1 MRKHERRRWTRPD
14 AETDF
19 LLALIKD
26 EDWLGEAAEAVYRNH
41 RDELWTS
48 QFTLIE
54 LLLVAYREDRDSER
68 VVTNAANLVEVRGDV
83 DTVVAAATYVAD
95 HGFAPFD
102 ALHLVEA
109 NGDTIVSSDGA
120 YDGVT
125 SRLDLTAVDE
135 E

>member
-1 MRKHERRRWTRPD
+1 MY

-19 LLALIKD
+19 LLAVIKD
-26 EDWLGEAAEAVYRNH
+26 EDWLGDAAETVYRDR

-54 LLLVAYREDRDSER
+54 LLLVAYREDRDTER

-83 DTVVAAATYVAD
+83 DTVVAAATYVEE
-95 HGFAPFD
+95 HGFTPFD
-102 ALHLVEA
+102 ALHLVESD
-109 NGDTIVSSDGA
+109 GDRIVSSDKA
-120 YDGVT
+120 YEGFAP
-125 SRLDLTAVDE
+125 RLDPTEPTE

>member
-1 MRKHERRRWTRPD
+1 MY

-26 EDWLGEAAEAVYRNH
+26 EDWLGDAAETVYREH

-54 LLLVAYREDRDSER
+54 LFLVAYREDRDTER

-83 DTVVAAATYVAD
+83 ETVVSAATYVED
-95 HGFAPFD
+95 HGFTPFD
-102 ALHLVEA
+102 ALHLVES
-109 NGDTIVSSDGA
+109 NGDTIVSSDDMYEDVA
-120 YDGVT
+120 P
-125 SRLDLTAVDE
+125 RLDLKTVDE

>member
-1 MRKHERRRWTRPD
+1 MY

-26 EDWLGEAAEAVYRNH
+26 DDWLGDAAESVYRDR

-54 LLLVAYREDRDSER
+54 LLLVAYREDRDTER

-83 DTVVAAATYVAD
+83 DAVVAAATYVED
-95 HGFAPFD
+95 HGFTPFD
-102 ALHLVEA
+102 ALHLVESDD
-109 NGDTIVSSDGA
+109 DTIVSSDDT
-120 YDGVT
+120 YEGVT
-125 SRLDLTAVDE
+125 SRLDLKTVGE
-135 E
+135 Q